1 MGGRVA
7 RSNRS
12 AGAERPAGS
21 IAARG
26 ARLLATSCTAVA
38 LISALA
44 ACGSAGS
51 SPAQSTAAGSA
62 VPSAGSGAPSAG
74 AASAAQSGPV
84 GEVCAAL
91 TPAQVES
98 VLGYAA
104 TGQGGAGGGSD
115 AFGLAYC
122 TWGSPEKG
130 SLMALQVFTPGAVED
145 PLGLL
150 VGALPGEPMPV
161 AGLSDGKQY
170 AAGIM
175 PGGGGVGS
183 TVTWTA
189 NGRQYALGLVGSDL
203 TPEQQRALAVAA
215 AQVKLP
221 AG

>member
-1 MGGRVA
+1 MSGRVA
-7 RSNRS
+7 RSNRI
-12 AGAERPAGS
+12 ADAEWPAGYS
-21 IAARG
+21 AVRGTRILAA
-26 ARLLATSCTAVA
+26 TCTAVA
-38 LISALA
+38 LASALA
-44 ACGSAGS
+44 ACGGAGS
-51 SPAQSTAAGSA
+51 SQSQSTAASA
-62 VPSAGSGAPSAG
+62 SVSSAGTAS
-74 AASAAQSGPV
+74 ASAAPSGSV

-91 TPAQVES
+91 TPAQVEA

-104 TGQGGAGGGSD
+104 TGQGGGGGGSE

-150 VGALPGEPMPV
+150 VGALPGEPLPV
-161 AGLSDGKQY
+161 PGLPDGKQY

-183 TVTWTA
+183 SVTWTA

-203 TPEQQRALAVAA
+203 TAEQQRALAVAA
-215 AQVKLP
+215 TQVTLP